1 MMTDKEAQ
9 AFMQKVDSSAQF
21 WQELHDEDAP
31 TMQIQGSTVPR
42 CLYNLMVTKR
52 DVNLYLHG
60 LKPHRGWKIGD
71 VKAYFGLKGDKQ
83 KVADAINAIHSEL
96 IGRLKEQDDAEQEQK
111 TD

>member
-1 MMTDKEAQ
+1 MMTDKEAR

-21 WQELHDEDAP
+21 WQELHDENAP
-31 TMQIQGSTVPR
+31 TIEIQGSALPV

-52 DVNLYLHG
+52 DVNLYLRG

-71 VKAYFGLKGDKQ
+71 VKAYFGLSGGKQ
-83 KVADAINAIHSEL
+83 KVADAINAIHAEL
-96 IGRLKEQDDAEQEQK
+96 FERFKEQNDEET

>member
-9 AFMQKVDSSAQF
+9 AFMQKVDSSAPF
-21 WQELHDEDAP
+21 WQELHSEDRP
-31 TMQIQGSTVPR
+31 TMKIQGRDVPR

-52 DVNLYLHG
+52 DVNLYLVG

-71 VKAYFGLKGDKQ
+71 VKAYFGLKGGKQ
-83 KVADAINAIHSEL
+83 KVADAINAMHSEFM
-96 IGRLKEQDDAEQEQK
+96 GRFNEQSDAGQEQK

>member
-9 AFMQKVDSSAQF
+9 AFMQKVDSSAPF
-21 WQELHDEDAP
+21 WQQLHDEDAP
-31 TMQIQGSTVPR
+31 TMQIQGRTVPQ

-71 VKAYFGLKGDKQ
+71 VKAYFGLKGGKQ
-83 KVADAINAIHSEL
+83 KIKDAIFTIHDEF
-96 IGRLKEQDDAEQEQK
+96 IGRIENQDNDTTK
-111 TD
+111 ND

>member
-1 MMTDKEAQ
+1 MTDKETQ
-9 AFMQKVDSSAQF
+9 AFMQKVDSSAPF
-21 WQELHDEDAP
+21 WQELQDENAP
-31 TMQIQGSTVPR
+31 TIQVQDNALPV

-71 VKAYFGLKGDKQ
+71 VKAYFGLKGSKQ

-96 IGRLKEQDDAEQEQK
+96 IGRLKEQNDEET

>member
-9 AFMQKVDSSAQF
+9 AFMQKVDATAPF
-21 WQELHDEDAP
+21 WVELTAEDRP
-31 TMQIQGSTVPR
+31 TMQIQGNTVPR

-52 DVNLYLHG
+52 DVNLYLVG

-71 VKAYFGLKGDKQ
+71 VKAYFGLKGGKQ

-96 IGRLKEQDDAEQEQK
+96 IGRLKEQDDAGQE
-111 TD
+111 

>member
-9 AFMQKVDSSAQF
+9 AFMQKIDSSAPF
-21 WQELHDEDAP
+21 WVELHDENAP
-31 TMQIQGSTVPR
+31 TIEIQGNALPV

-52 DVNLYLHG
+52 DVNLYLRG

-71 VKAYFGLKGDKQ
+71 VKAYFGLSGGKQ
-83 KVADAINAIHSEL
+83 KVADAINAIHAEL
-96 IGRLKEQDDAEQEQK
+96 FERFKEQNDEET